1 MASTHK
7 SSSNN
12 SKASSRKLSAKHGLG
27 KVADLADTGLGIVD
41 RFAQSVDKVADTVN
55 KVAPSVI
62 DETSKVVDA
71 HLDKHKDDFK
81 MPDLID
87 VPLAEAQEILDTYHF
102 KYSLIKVAADPQYAK
117 VQPDRILSMTP
128 KAKATVAPN
137 RFTFVK
143 AFYADSE
150 TIAASK
156 QLIIDQENA
165 KVAAKAAAKQ
175 AKIGAKAAR
184 AKLKAEDKAAKQVAR
199 HARNEH
205 LVSEMTEG
213 TKTALR
219 DAKELAGKVT
229 FHQRKT
235 WILQPTKPV
244 EKPEEI
250 NLTQDDTT
258 GEN

>member
-143 AFYADSE
+143 AS
-150 TIAASK
+150 TPTVRRLPPASNSS
-156 QLIIDQENA
+156 LIRRMP
-165 KVAAKAAAKQ
+165 K
-175 AKIGAKAAR
+175 
-184 AKLKAEDKAAKQVAR
+184 
-199 HARNEH
+199 
-205 LVSEMTEG
+205 S
-213 TKTALR
+213 LR
-219 DAKELAGKVT
+219 RQQPSRRKSAQKRPGRSSKPRIRLPNKWPAT
-229 FHQRKT
+229 PAMSIWFQR
-235 WILQPTKPV
+235 
-244 EKPEEI
+244 
-250 NLTQDDTT
+250 
-258 GEN
+258 